1 MIDLDAH
8 DLKILAALQENG
20 RLTNNELAEQVG
32 LSASPCWR
40 RVKRLEAEGVIRGYQ
55 AVFDQRRLG
64 LGVTVFVSVS
74 IERND
79 TAAHQAFEQAVVR
92 LPEVVA
98 CHIVGGQH
106 DFLLQIVVEDLDAY
120 AAFALHTL
128 GQLPGVREIHSSFVL
143 KEVKPPMRL
152 PLRAHSAAPAAAR
165 RRAATPAAAP
175 LSKNRRLAP

>member
-1 MIDLDAH
+1 MSEHDDH

-20 RLTNNELAEQVG
+20 RLTNHELAEQVG

-40 RVKRLEAEGVIRGYQ
+40 RVKRLEAEGAIRGYQ
-55 AVFDQRRLG
+55 AVLDQRRLG

-79 TAAHQAFEQAVVR
+79 TAAHRAFEQAVLGR
-92 LPEVVA
+92 PEIVA

-106 DFLLQIVVEDLDAY
+106 DFLLQVVAEDLDAY
-120 AAFALHTL
+120 AEFALHVL

-143 KEVKPPMRL
+143 KEVKPLLRL
-152 PLRAHSAAPAAAR
+152 PLRRPEARPREAR
-165 RRAATPAAAP
+165 RA
-175 LSKNRRLAP
+175 LSG